1 MFERALENLK
11 KRGLYRRL
19 RKIESE
25 QGPRVIIEGKEV
37 ILLSSNNYL
46 GLANHQKLKEAALL
60 ATEKYGVGSGASRL
74 ISGNNPLYEE
84 LEERLAR
91 LKGTEAAL
99 VFSTGYMANL
109 GVITAIT
116 GKGDTIFTDE
126 LNHASIIDACRLSRA
141 EVKTYKHK
149 DIAHLEQLLNEG
161 NKKGI
166 RLIVTDG
173 VFSMDGDIAPLP
185 QIAQSAKRYS
195 AMIMVDDAH
204 GTGVLGKKGGGTVE
218 HFGLEGMVDIQ
229 MGTLGKALGSF
240 GAYIAGSRD
249 LIEYLINRSRPF
261 IYTTALPPS
270 ILATAI
276 TAIDILEKEPSLRKN
291 LWTNRNRFCNGL
303 KTTGYNTLESETP
316 IIPILIGDTERTVE
330 MAEGLFKKGIF
341 CPAIRPPTVPRGTSR
356 LRATVMATH
365 TLEDIDYCIKAFG
378 YLSGSCL

>member
-1 MFERALENLK
+1 MFKQAIDNLK

-25 QGPRVIIEGKEV
+25 QGPRVIVEGKEV

-46 GLANHQKLKEAALL
+46 GLANHPRLKEASLL

-109 GVITAIT
+109 GVITTLT
-116 GKGDTIFTDE
+116 GKGDVIFTDE

-141 EVKTYKHK
+141 EIKTYRHK
-149 DIAHLEQLLNEG
+149 DIAHLEQLLNED
-161 NKKGI
+161 NKKGT

-185 QIAQSAKRYS
+185 KIVQLAKRHS
-195 AMIMVDDAH
+195 AILMVDDAH
-204 GTGVLGKKGGGTVE
+204 GTGVLGKNGGGTVE
-218 HFGLEGMVDIQ
+218 HFGLEGVVDIH

-261 IYTTALPPS
+261 IYTTALPPA

-276 TAIDILEKEPSLRKN
+276 TAIDIIENEPSLREK
-291 LWTNRNRFCNGL
+291 LWANRNRFYNGIKNL
-303 KTTGYNTLESETP
+303 GYNTLESETP
-316 IIPILIGDTERTVE
+316 IIPIFIGDTERTVDI
-330 MAEGLFKKGIF
+330 AEGLFEKGIF

-365 TLEDIDYCIKAFG
+365 TVEDIDYCIEVFRKTG
-378 YLSGSCL
+378 TITI